1 MPISTGPPLRHSPG
15 TVDGATAQSFVSRF
29 LLTRLAAGP
38 IREPERHAVRGAL
51 LLSDIAAFTA
61 HVEGLAQRGGEG
73 LEEVITGFNR
83 YFAAVAKAVH
93 SHGGDILTIAGDS
106 FLCWWPANGEQDLA
120 SAVTRAAE
128 AGLAVMA
135 AVAKD
140 SAALPTR
147 IGIAAGEATIAIAG
161 GVDGRWE
168 LLPSGPAV
176 ADVASCEQDASPG
189 AVLLSAE
196 AARALADRADFR
208 ETTGGRAQLL
218 SLAADAL
225 RGPDSGEGGS
235 AVEIPP
241 EQIEVLVPAPVL
253 RWGAA
258 DQAWLA
264 DFRHVTALMVRLAT
278 PEAAA
283 AEDLERQH
291 DAIAGFQKIVAR
303 FDASAKVQFD
313 SKGITCSAMFG
324 LPPRAHHDDV
334 DRGLRAATEIEER
347 FREAGFLSGVGVSS
361 GRVCCGVFG
370 IDERREYTLFGDA
383 VNVAAR
389 LGSVAVK
396 EVLIDEATSEAAS
409 LALEVERRPMLA
421 LKNRLEPVRVQRLI
435 ALRAAEAPKR
445 QVIGRTRERALLEQ
459 AIERLRSTDAGATI
473 VIEGEQGIGK
483 STLAS
488 SATEMAAQAGLR
500 VFTVTAEPIERG
512 TAYHPWRPLLSSLL
526 NDADGEDAL
535 LAAVG
540 GDARRRPLL
549 PLLNPFLV
557 RPLQETQAS
566 AALSGDARADQLSA
580 MLSDVVRRQ
589 TEQSPGLL
597 LVEDAQWL
605 DSTSWALLLDV
616 IRTVPR
622 LLTVLT
628 ERIAEGVEDLAPER
642 ESLRADP
649 EVRVLTLGQLS
660 SEETA
665 TLVRQRL
672 RTAQISPAVL
682 GLVLERVSGHPFF
695 CEALLETLIE
705 SGAIRVTGQ
714 GAQLA
719 EHPELSIPVS
729 IQSALLSRLDR
740 LDATQQLAL
749 KAAAVVGRTFSAEE
763 VAATHPTAQPET
775 VRDPLAVLQHLELL
789 ALEER
794 VEGPARYAFRHQI
807 IQEVAYGLLT
817 GTQRRQMHGA
827 LAQWYEAQQAGALG
841 PGPELLAHHW
851 TRAEL
856 PDRAAHY
863 LEEAGRRAL
872 HHGAF
877 KEAVQLLGDAITA
890 APHVEPGR
898 RALQE
903 KALAD
908 AHYFLGDM
916 ARSRALLEQAL
927 ERLGHPVRR
936 GRLELA
942 RGLAAGIVV
951 HARHSV
957 VPSALRSS
965 RAARNETLLPAVE
978 AVRKLVQISYLHAT
992 STLELSYLIV
1002 AGLNLGEQAG
1012 PSAELAEALANASA
1026 LAGVSGLTRLADAY
1040 ARRAIR
1046 MAEEQEHSPAGAY
1059 VSNVVA
1065 IMHAGRGCWGKA
1077 LVHNDRALELFGAV
1091 GDYNLESEL
1100 WQTRSALQLCRGAL
1114 PEAERAWTRTRELAL
1129 RTGSPVNLCWSYLDE
1144 AQTELA
1150 RAHTERG
1157 ARALDAALAIPI
1169 VNSDGGT
1176 VIERHATTAL
1186 ARLEQGHHAEAVS
1199 EADAVIDMLTSR
1211 LPTGWVWGEFG
1222 VLALEVLL
1230 ELRIGGAGDVPA
1242 AGLDRR
1248 IRRGLKAVRRLSMT
1262 FGGIRARVLIIRAN
1276 AARLAGDSALAERHL
1291 AAAEACSGR
1300 EDQQLDRARMAIL
1313 RAELCPD
1320 RARRAD
1326 LLATQLGVLGELGQ
1340 ERERA
1345 RAEALL

>member
-1 MPISTGPPLRHSPG
+1 
-15 TVDGATAQSFVSRF
+15 
-29 LLTRLAAGP
+29 
-38 IREPERHAVRGAL
+38 
-51 LLSDIAAFTA
+51 
-61 HVEGLAQRGGEG
+61 
-73 LEEVITGFNR
+73 
-83 YFAAVAKAVH
+83 
-93 SHGGDILTIAGDS
+93 
-106 FLCWWPANGEQDLA
+106 
-120 SAVTRAAE
+120 
-128 AGLAVMA
+128 MA
-135 AVAKD
+135 AVARD

-176 ADVASCEQDASPG
+176 ADVASCESDASPG
-189 AVLLSAE
+189 AVLLSAD
-196 AARALADRADFR
+196 AAMALAGRAECRALAD
-208 ETTGGRAQLL
+208 GRAQLR
-218 SLAADAL
+218 SLPADAA
-225 RGPDSGEGGS
+225 RGADSAQDVS
-235 AVEIPP
+235 AVEIQP
-241 EQIEVLVPAPVL
+241 ERVEVLVPAPVL

-264 DFRHVTALMVRLAT
+264 DFRHITALMVRLAT
-278 PEAAA
+278 PEAGG

-291 DAIAGFQKIVAR
+291 HAIAGFQRIVAR
-303 FDASAKVQFD
+303 FDASSKVQFD

-334 DRGLRAATEIEER
+334 DRGLRAATEIEQH

-370 IDERREYTLFGDA
+370 IEQRREYTMFGDA

-389 LGSVAVK
+389 LGSVAVR
-396 EVLIDEATSEAAS
+396 EVLIDEATAEAAS

-435 ALRAAEAPKR
+435 ALRPAEVPKR
-445 QVIGRTRERALLEQ
+445 QVIGRTHERALIEE

-483 STLAS
+483 STLAA
-488 SATEMAAQAGLR
+488 SATETAAQTGLR
-500 VFTVTAEPIERG
+500 VFTVAAEPIERG

-540 GDARRRPLL
+540 GDPRRRPLL

-557 RPLQETQAS
+557 RPLPETQAS
-566 AALSGDARADQLSA
+566 AALSGDARADQLGA

-597 LVEDAQWL
+597 LVEDSQWL

-622 LLTVLT
+622 LLSILT
-628 ERIAEGVEDLAPER
+628 ERIAEGVDESTPER
-642 ESLRADP
+642 DALRADP
-649 EVRVLTLGQLS
+649 EVTVLTLGQLS
-660 SEETA
+660 SEDTA

-672 RTAQISPAVL
+672 RTPQISPAVL

-740 LDATQQLAL
+740 LDANQQLAL
-749 KAAAVVGRTFSAEE
+749 KAAAVVGRTFTAEE
-763 VAATHPTAQPET
+763 VAAAHPTAEPET
-775 VRDPLAVLQHLELL
+775 VRDPLAVLQQLELL
-789 ALEER
+789 GLEER
-794 VEGPARYAFRHQI
+794 PEGPAGYAFRHQI

-827 LAQWYEAQQAGALG
+827 LAQWYEAQPPGAHE
-841 PGPELLAHHW
+841 PGPERLAHHW

-856 PDRAAHY
+856 PDRAALY

-890 APHVEPGR
+890 APHVAPER

-942 RGLAAGIVV
+942 RGLVAGITVQ
-951 HARHSV
+951 ARHSLM
-957 VPSALRSS
+957 PSRLRDS
-965 RAARNETLLPAVE
+965 RPVRDEALLPAVE

-992 STLELSYLIV
+992 STLELSYLII

-1026 LAGVSGLTRLADAY
+1026 LAGVSGLARRADAY

-1046 MAEEQEHSPAGAY
+1046 MAEDQEHSPAGAY

-1114 PEAERAWTRTRELAL
+1114 PEAERAWTRTRELAQ

-1150 RAHTERG
+1150 RGHTERG
-1157 ARALDAALAIPI
+1157 VRALDAALAIPI

-1186 ARLEQGHHAEAVS
+1186 ARLEQGRHAEAAS

-1230 ELRIGGAGDVPA
+1230 ELRLGGAGDVPA

-1248 IRRGLKAVRRLSMT
+1248 IRRGLKAVRRLSLT
-1262 FGGIRARVLIIRAN
+1262 FGGIRARVLILRAQ
-1276 AARLAGDSALAERHL
+1276 AARLAGDSRQAEHHL

-1300 EDQQLDRARMAIL
+1300 EDQELDRARLAIV
-1313 RAELCPD
+1313 RAELYPD
-1320 RARRAD
+1320 RARRAE
-1326 LLATQLGVLGELGQ
+1326 LLAAPLGVLAELGQ